1 MDSDDGGWVVFQRRM
16 DGSEDFYRSWKDYVK
31 GFGDL
36 NGEFW
41 LGLNKIYRLT
51 RNSEINTTLRVD
63 LEGFDGAKLFAKY
76 SQFKVLDYSNQYQL
90 VVADYSGNAGDSLSY
105 HSHFN
110 FSTKDHLNS
119 HQCASA
125 YKGAWWYNNCH
136 TSNLNG
142 LYHPGPHTSY
152 ADGVNWYSARR
163 YHYSFMFSEMKLRL
177 NGKLCRKIH
186 KFSSLSCCTYIV
198 NSY

>member
-16 DGSEDFYRSWKDYVK
+16 DGSEDFYRGWKDYNK

-51 RNSEINTTLRVD
+51 RNSDVNTTLRVD
-63 LEGFDGAKLFAKY
+63 LEGFDGVKLFAKY
-76 SQFKVLDYSNQYQL
+76 DQFKVLDYSNLYQL
-90 VVADYSGNAGDSLSY
+90 VVAGYSGDAGDSLSY

-119 HQCASA
+119 HQCARL
-125 YKGAWWYNNCH
+125 YKGGWWYGNCH
-136 TSNLNG
+136 VSNLNG

-152 ADGVNWYSARR
+152 ADGVNWKAAKG

-177 NGKLCRKIH
+177 NGKSLH
-186 KFSSLSCCTYIV
+186 KLICNSLLCCT
-198 NSY
+198 